1 MLAALVETALEPN
14 LIANLIG
21 KIRAAGAPREVLV
34 KRVANAMRA
43 EIASGQLK
51 PGARLIGE
59 VALAQRLEISRPTL
73 REAMRILAREGLIDI
88 KHGVGAFVADEQR
101 LIWSRL
107 DSMRSFSDLIR
118 SVGSAPGD
126 SRLTVQRAPAPDD
139 VAEALDLAPQTPVCL
154 IERVR
159 LIDGAPLS
167 IANEYIP
174 LVGQTQDFAWLKT
187 FSGGSLYSFLRD
199 RCGVTL
205 ARSNVV
211 IAAVRADAAR
221 ARLLKIRPGTPLLL
235 LREPHY
241 DPAGKPVLFAVNY
254 HNSDLVQFTLARA
267 GWRA

>member
-1 MLAALVETALEPN
+1 MEAN

-21 KIRAAGAPREVLV
+21 KIRGSGATREVLV
-34 KRVANAMRA
+34 KRVADALR
-43 EIASGQLK
+43 EQIASGQLK
-51 PGARLIGE
+51 PGARLISE

-107 DSMRSFSDLIR
+107 DSIRSFTDLIR
-118 SVGSAPGD
+118 SAGGVPGD
-126 SRLTVQRAPAPDD
+126 SRLTVQRTPAPDD
-139 VAEALDLAPQTPVCL
+139 VAEALEIALQTPVCL
-154 IERVR
+154 IKRVR

-167 IANEYIP
+167 VATEYIP
-174 LVGQTQDFAWLKT
+174 LAGQTEEFARLKT
-187 FSGGSLYSFLRD
+187 FAGGSLYSFLRE

-211 IAAVRADAAR
+211 IAAVRADAER
-221 ARLLKIRPGTPLLL
+221 ARLLKVRPATPLLL

-241 DPAGKPVLFAVNY
+241 DPAGKPVLFTVNY
-254 HNSDLVQFTLARA
+254 HNSNLVQFTLTRA
-267 GWRA
+267 GLRS

>member
-1 MLAALVETALEPN
+1 MEAN

-21 KIRAAGAPREVLV
+21 KIRGSGATREVLV
-34 KRVANAMRA
+34 KRVADALR
-43 EIASGQLK
+43 EQIASGQLK
-51 PGARLIGE
+51 PGARLISE

-107 DSMRSFSDLIR
+107 DSIRSFTDLIR
-118 SVGSAPGD
+118 SAGGVPGD
-126 SRLTVQRAPAPDD
+126 SRLTVQRTPAPDD
-139 VAEALDLAPQTPVCL
+139 VAEALEIAPQTPVCL
-154 IERVR
+154 IKRVR

-167 IANEYIP
+167 VATEYIP
-174 LVGQTQDFAWLKT
+174 LAGQTEEFARLKT
-187 FSGGSLYSFLRD
+187 FAGGSLYSFLRE

-211 IAAVRADAAR
+211 IAAVRADAER
-221 ARLLKIRPGTPLLL
+221 ARLLKVRPGTPLLL

-241 DPAGKPVLFAVNY
+241 DPAGKPVLFTVNY
-254 HNSDLVQFTLARA
+254 HNSNLVQFTLTRA
-267 GWRA
+267 GLRS

>member
-1 MLAALVETALEPN
+1 MEPI
-14 LIANLIG
+14 LIANLVG
-21 KIRAAGAPREVLV
+21 KIRGAGAQREVLV
-34 KRVANAMRA
+34 KRVADALRD

-51 PGARLIGE
+51 PGTRLISE

-107 DSMRSFSDLIR
+107 DSIRSFTDLIR
-118 SVGSAPGD
+118 SAGGVPGD
-126 SRLTVQRAPAPDD
+126 SRLTVRREPAPDD
-139 VAEALDLAPQTPVCL
+139 VAEALELAPQTPVCL

-167 IANEYIP
+167 VANEYIP
-174 LVGQTQDFAWLKT
+174 LVGQTADFALLEA
-187 FSGGSLYSFLRD
+187 FRGGSLYSFLRE

-211 IAAVRADAAR
+211 IAAVRADAER
-221 ARLLKIRPGTPLLL
+221 ARLLKVRPGTPLLL

-241 DPAGKPVLFAVNY
+241 DPSGKPVLFTINH
-254 HNSDLVQFTLARA
+254 HNSDLVQFTLTRA
-267 GWRA
+267 GLRS